1 MRYIIKWHVTERSYR
16 FGKIKIEYRR
26 KLRKEISKEEGK
38 EGSIR
43 KNKEIHPFKFLQS
56 WKYVKS
62 KENKFFSKVEN

>member
-56 WKYVKS
+56 
-62 KENKFFSKVEN
+62 